1 MEFTTVPFPAAG
13 QMLTVAQARE
23 CLAVTEP
30 LDFITFY
37 TCEPGIEMHYGK
49 GWPDGELTGPSSAW
63 LTVPDGT
70 VYQLTRQCASQV
82 GSVARINQR
91 QAEWLPPEILSTA
104 VTWALTEGLRKKSGD
119 GVELKLLI
127 AGTGRDEGDEQD
139 IPLAVA
145 QTRATVEPFSNVEL
159 LNAVLLAIRDRLGD
173 AAADGAMVD
182 YKFFHDLEH
191 TSFRIVV
198 PLAQQVII
206 GTGTE
211 DDAWCFGIEVSNSL
225 IGLKQTVVSGYLFRF
240 ATLAGLTD
248 VEHGAGGFS
257 RRGSTPQAA
266 YNWAGEAAGEILDGI
281 ESAFAGL
288 RALPD
293 CIVDGEY
300 GSVMEQ
306 YFRLCPVSRDLQL
319 RIVTDLEECPV
330 ADVSMYDLAAVSA
343 EAANLDGSTWRD
355 VRTVHDLAGF
365 IVHQGGGMCDGSI
378 VNGCR
383 RLLPEDWEAPEA
395 S

>member
-1 MEFTTVPFPAAG
+1 VDFTTVPFPATA
-13 QMLTVAQARE
+13 QMLTVAEARE
-23 CLAVTEP
+23 RLAVTEP
-30 LDFITFY
+30 LAFITFF
-37 TCEPGIEMHYGK
+37 TCEPGIRLHYGK
-49 GWPDGELTGPSSAW
+49 GWPDGELTGPASAW

-70 VYQLTRQCASQV
+70 VYQLTRQCASQI
-82 GSVARINQR
+82 GSLARVNLR
-91 QAEWLPPEILSTA
+91 YAEWLPPELLSVN

-119 GVELKLLI
+119 GLEVKVLV
-127 AGTGRDEGDEQD
+127 AGTGRNEEDTEDV
-139 IPLAVA
+139 PLAVA

-159 LNAVLLAIRDRLGD
+159 LNVVLAAIRAQLGD
-173 AAADGAMVD
+173 EAADSALVD

-191 TSFRIVV
+191 TSFRVVV
-198 PLAQQVII
+198 PLAQQVVI
-206 GTGTE
+206 GTGVE
-211 DDAWCFGIEVSNSL
+211 DDAWCFGIEISNSL
-225 IGLKQTVVSGYLFRF
+225 IGLKQTTVAGYLFRF

-248 VEHGAGGFS
+248 IEHSSGGFS

-266 YNWAGEAAGEILDGI
+266 YNWASDEAREILGSI

-288 RALPD
+288 HVLPNH
-293 CIVDGEY
+293 IVDGEY
-300 GSVMEQ
+300 GSVMQQ

-330 ADVSMYDLAAVSA
+330 EDVSMYDLAAVSA
-343 EAANLDGSTWRD
+343 EAANLEGATWRD

-365 IVHQGGGMCDGSI
+365 ILHQGGGMCDGSLE
-378 VNGCR
+378 NGCR

>member
-1 MEFTTVPFPAAG
+1 MDFTTVPFPAAD
-13 QMLTVAQARE
+13 QMLTVDEARE
-23 CLAVTEP
+23 RLAVTEP

-70 VYQLTRQCASQV
+70 VYQLTRQCASHI
-82 GSVARINQR
+82 GSVARVNQKY
-91 QAEWLPPEILSTA
+91 AEWLPPEMLSA
-104 VTWALTEGLRKKSGD
+104 NVTWALTEGLRKKSGD
-119 GVELKLLI
+119 GIELKMLV
-127 AGTGRDEGDEQD
+127 AGTGRDEGDTED
-139 IPLAVA
+139 VPLAVA
-145 QTRATVEPFSNVEL
+145 QARATVEPFSNVEL
-159 LNAVLLAIRDRLGD
+159 LNVVLLAVRAKLGSE
-173 AAADGAMVD
+173 AADSALVD
-182 YKFFHDLEH
+182 YKLFHDLEH
-191 TSFRIVV
+191 TSFRVV
-198 PLAQQVII
+198 IPLAQQVVI

-225 IGLKQTVVSGYLFRF
+225 IGLKQTTVSGYLFRF
-240 ATLAGLTD
+240 ATLAGLVD
-248 VEHGAGGFS
+248 WDRAGAGFS

-266 YNWAGEAAGEILDGI
+266 YNWAGEAAEEILGGI

-293 CIVDGEY
+293 HIVDGEY

-306 YFRLCPVSRDLQL
+306 YFRLSPVSRDLQL
-319 RIVTDLEECPV
+319 RIVTDLEETPV

-378 VNGCR
+378 RNGCR

>member
-1 MEFTTVPFPAAG
+1 MDFTTVPFPAAD
-13 QMLTVAQARE
+13 QMLTVDEARE
-23 CLAVTEP
+23 RLAVTEP

-70 VYQLTRQCASQV
+70 VYQLTRQCASQI
-82 GSVARINQR
+82 GSVARVNQKY
-91 QAEWLPPEILSTA
+91 AEWLPPQMLSVN

-119 GVELKLLI
+119 GMELKLLV
-127 AGTGRDEGDEQD
+127 AGTGRDEDD
-139 IPLAVA
+139 TRDVPLAVA
-145 QTRATVEPFSNVEL
+145 QTRVTVEPFSNVEL
-159 LNAVLLAIRDRLGD
+159 LNAVLLAIRAKLGNE
-173 AAADGAMVD
+173 AAESALVD
-182 YKFFHDLEH
+182 YKFYHDLEH
-191 TSFRIVV
+191 TSFRVVV
-198 PLAQQVII
+198 PLAQQVIT

-225 IGLKQTVVSGYLFRF
+225 IGHKQTTVLGYLFRF

-266 YNWAGEAAGEILDGI
+266 YNWAGEAAGEILGGI

-288 RALPD
+288 AALPD
-293 CIVDGEY
+293 NIVDGEY
-300 GSVMEQ
+300 GSVMDQ
-306 YFRLCPVSRDLQL
+306 YFRLSPVSKDLQL
-319 RIVTDLEECPV
+319 RIMTDLEETPV

-343 EAANLDGSTWRD
+343 EAANLDGATWRD

-365 IVHQGGGMCDGSI
+365 IVHQGGGMCDGTI
-378 VNGCR
+378 ENGCR